1 MFDDKQINKFG
12 KNVKTFRREIRVH
25 AILLANISMDTL
37 NVSELSDSSEYFSY
51 IHLMR
56 EYLHVQIRA
65 IYKSFNT

>member
-56 EYLHVQIRA
+56 EYLHVPIRA